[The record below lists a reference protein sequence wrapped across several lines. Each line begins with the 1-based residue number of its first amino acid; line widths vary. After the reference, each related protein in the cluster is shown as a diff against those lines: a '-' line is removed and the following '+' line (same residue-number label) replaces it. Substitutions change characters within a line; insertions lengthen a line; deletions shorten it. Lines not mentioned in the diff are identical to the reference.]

1 MRPRRAARQRVRHA
15 ESRAPL
21 HTSRHAWL
29 KTLCAA
35 CAAAGGFELI
45 GELVDELTADMPG
58 VWKVSAGSDSFWDL
72 TPLLSG
78 STRAYGVIVRVLRS
92 DRFGGLPAE
101 VARQVM
107 RWFSSPKPEYILREV
122 AEGDGRS
129 EAEIAAALAHGGWLE
144 LAHTGGDGTLWWKS
158 TVSGGALSQAS
169 FRRPITRATAERHVR
184 EVVERARAFNDD
196 PGHLAEI
203 VELVVFGSF
212 LDPDVEALGDVD
224 LAVSLRVKRPRGASR
239 DDFTRSVL
247 DYADA
252 SGRSFGSF
260 VDRLH
265 WPQNEAILV
274 LKNRS
279 PVISITTE
287 DVQSL
292 TDRRQV
298 IYQID
303 AGHESRKRDAK
314 S

>member
-1 MRPRRAARQRVRHA
+1 MVALTVAD
-15 ESRAPL
+15 L
-21 HTSRHAWL
+21 
-29 KTLCAA
+29 
-35 CAAAGGFELI
+35 AAGGVLLRQGVQRAVRGSPAGCGLGDSWPYLHGRAGAYGRSTCPPCGLI
-45 GELVDELTADMPG
+45 TFGLHHQWVQ
-58 VWKVSAGSDSFWDL
+58 VF
-72 TPLLSG
+72 
-78 STRAYGVIVRVLRS
+78 TRLYGVIVRVSRS

-107 RWFSSPKPEYILREV
+107 RGFSSPKPEYILREV
-122 AEGDGRS
+122 SEGDGRS
-129 EAEIAAALAHGGWLE
+129 AAEIAAALAHEGWLE
-144 LAHTGGDGTLWWKS
+144 LAHTGGDGTLWWKT

-203 VELVVFGSF
+203 VELVVFGSY
-212 LDPDVEALGDVD
+212 LDPAVDALGDVD
-224 LAVSLRVKRPRGASR
+224 LAVSLRVKRSEGASR
-239 DDFTRSVL
+239 DEFINSVL
-247 DYADA
+247 DYAKA

-265 WPQNEAILV
+265 WPQNEAILA

-287 DVQSL
+287 DVRSL

-303 AGHESRKRDAK
+303 AR
-314 S
+314 